1 MGISSALKKVL
12 TNKKL
17 SADITFWS
25 VSAGSYNTTTGVI
38 TETNTDTS
46 IKGVLE
52 DINLREVN
60 ELIEATDK
68 KIQIAAASLSS
79 TPTTKDKVIVGSITY
94 SIIRIE
100 TNQFANEKLSFVCYL
115 RTWEEYELTKSGIIQ
130 KNKSILCYLLP
141 Y

>member
-1 MGISSALKKVL
+1 MGISSAIKKVL

-17 SADITFWS
+17 SADITFRS

-52 DINLREVN
+52 NINLREVN

-79 TPTTKDKVIVGSITY
+79 TPTTKDKVIVGSVTY
-94 SIIRIE
+94 SIVRIE

-115 RTWEEYELTKSGIIQ
+115 RT
-130 KNKSILCYLLP
+130 
-141 Y
+141 

>member
-1 MGISSALKKVL
+1 MGISSAIKKVL

-17 SADITFWS
+17 SADITFRS

-38 TETNTDTS
+38 TQTNTDTT
-46 IKGVLE
+46 IKGVLQ

-79 TPTTKDKVIVGSITY
+79 TPTTKDKVIVGSVTY

-115 RTWEEYELTKSGIIQ
+115 RT
-130 KNKSILCYLLP
+130 
-141 Y
+141 

>member
-17 SADITFWS
+17 SADITFRS
-25 VSAGSYNTTTGVI
+25 ISAGSYNATTGVI
-38 TETNTDTS
+38 AESNTDTS
-46 IKGVLE
+46 FRGVLE

-60 ELIEATDK
+60 ELIQATDK

-79 TPTTKDKVIVGSITY
+79 TPTTKDKVIVGSVTY

-100 TNQFANEKLSFVCYL
+100 TNQFGNEKLTFVCYL
-115 RTWEEYELTKSGIIQ
+115 RA
-130 KNKSILCYLLP
+130 
-141 Y
+141 

>member
-17 SADITFWS
+17 SADITFRS
-25 VSAGSYNTTTGVI
+25 ISAGSYNATTGII
-38 TETNTDTS
+38 TESNTDTS
-46 IKGVLE
+46 IGGVLE

-68 KIQIAAASLSS
+68 KIQIAVASLSS
-79 TPTTKDKVIVGSITY
+79 TPTTKDKVIVGSVTY

-100 TNQFANEKLSFVCYL
+100 TNQFANEKLTFVCYL
-115 RTWEEYELTKSGIIQ
+115 RT
-130 KNKSILCYLLP
+130 
-141 Y
+141 

>member
-17 SADITFWS
+17 SADITFRS

-38 TETNTDTS
+38 TETNTDTT
-46 IKGVLE
+46 IRGVLE
-52 DINLREVN
+52 NINLREVN

-79 TPTTKDKVIVGSITY
+79 TPTTKDKVIVGSVTY

-100 TNQFANEKLSFVCYL
+100 TNQLGDEKLTFVCYL
-115 RTWEEYELTKSGIIQ
+115 RV
-130 KNKSILCYLLP
+130 
-141 Y
+141 